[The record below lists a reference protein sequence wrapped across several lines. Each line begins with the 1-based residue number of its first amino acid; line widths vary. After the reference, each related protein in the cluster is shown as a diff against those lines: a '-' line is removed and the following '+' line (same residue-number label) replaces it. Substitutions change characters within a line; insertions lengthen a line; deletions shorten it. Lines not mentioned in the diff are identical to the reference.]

1 MKARFL
7 KNERGQAMVEL
18 ALVLPILLV
27 LFMGIIEF
35 GRVYHSYLVITNASR
50 EGARVAILGGSDDAI
65 SARVGEVTA
74 DLDQTKIQ
82 TVVTPVPAERKSGEL
97 AKIDVQYKIPLV
109 FPLFDIVIPNP
120 LPLSSKTV
128 MRVE

>member
-1 MKARFL
+1 MKGRFF
-7 KNERGQAMVEL
+7 KNDRGQAMVEL

-27 LFMGIIEF
+27 LFMGVIEF

-50 EGARVAILGGSDDAI
+50 EGARVAILGGTDQAV
-65 SARVGEVTA
+65 SARVGEVTGN
-74 DLDQTKIQ
+74 LDQTKLQ
-82 TVVTPVPAERKSGEL
+82 TVVTPVPAGRTSGTL
-97 AKIDVQYKIPLV
+97 AEIDVQYQVSLV
-109 FPLFDIVIPNP
+109 FPLFDIVLPNP